1 MYIGTDSEATGL
13 IQGQRGGSVMH
24 YLGQSILRYYHDNV
38 CNGRWM
44 RLQFLI
50 ECPLDLGVDITVG
63 AEGVVAMTVILDSMS
78 EANPHEQGP

>member
-1 MYIGTDSEATGL
+1 
-13 IQGQRGGSVMH
+13 MH

-50 ECPLDLGVDITVG
+50 KRPLDSGWGFTVVG
-63 AEGVVAMTVILDSMS
+63 ARGVAAMIFILGFRG
-78 EANPHEQGP
+78 EAAPHEHDR